1 MEILKQCQIWH
12 ESNEYQQIID
22 TLEALPAEE
31 RTPEIDSELA
41 RAYNNQADP
50 TKPEGI
56 NMLKRAVSLLAPHE
70 EYFQGEH
77 FWNFRMGYAYYYL
90 DQEGVA
96 LRYFE
101 KALETRPGDEDSQW
115 FIDACR
121 KQLALPHF
129 EKNFRQ
135 RTEEAWAAFEKIE
148 AEIRAFM
155 YMDTNHERGDELIAK
170 CSAVL
175 EIAFEHI
182 AFEIGFNSEKYELI
196 LSPEGLHANLFP
208 LVYFQR
214 HAPSSV
220 LEHWNIWVGRLS
232 SCDFTLHV
240 DGWDISGEDVQIWT
254 EPRGEEQIS
263 LT

>member
-129 EKNFRQ
+129 EKISGSAQKKPGQPLKKLKQKYALSCIWIQTMSGAMNSLR
-135 RTEEAWAAFEKIE
+135 
-148 AEIRAFM
+148 
-155 YMDTNHERGDELIAK
+155 N
-170 CSAVL
+170 AVL
-175 EIAFEHI
+175 SWRLLLNI
-182 AFEIGFNSEKYELI
+182 SLSKLVLI
-196 LSPEGLHANLFP
+196 VKNM
-208 LVYFQR
+208 
-214 HAPSSV
+214 SSSF
-220 LEHWNIWVGRLS
+220 LPKDSTPIFSLWFTS
-232 SCDFTLHV
+232 SGTLLPQCWST
-240 DGWDISGEDVQIWT
+240 GISG
-254 EPRGEEQIS
+254 
-263 LT
+263 

>member
-56 NMLKRAVSLLAPHE
+56 NMLKRAVALLALHE
-70 EYFQGEH
+70 EYFQGDH

-90 DQEGVA
+90 NRESVA

-101 KALETRPGDEDSQW
+101 KALEARPGDEDSQW

-175 EIAFEHI
+175 EIAFEDI
-182 AFEIGFNSEKYELI
+182 AF
-196 LSPEGLHANLFP
+196 
-208 LVYFQR
+208 
-214 HAPSSV
+214 
-220 LEHWNIWVGRLS
+220 
-232 SCDFTLHV
+232 
-240 DGWDISGEDVQIWT
+240 
-254 EPRGEEQIS
+254 
-263 LT
+263 